1 MNEMQSRKLKRK
13 VLIAF
18 ALLFV
23 AMFAARQVF
32 ADLSDA
38 HWHVNARDRDI
49 VKIVNANKAS
59 FRSYGF
65 NRNTGSLKWIKFN
78 TSRPDDERIYINGE
92 SSYALFLGGV
102 EQKAEFIS
110 FDAQETELNY
120 ATKGKRGNDVLAT
133 ATSRYKLPEADIE
146 ISIEY
151 RFRRDNEIE
160 VDCVATTKK
169 PLPDD
174 AIFSISYPI
183 RDGYE
188 LKDQRRDV
196 YDVELFKAY
205 DSGKL
210 SLYFRSRA
218 SIGEKTATKM
228 NVVVSE
234 KDNALSPYHNRVI
247 TLSSS
252 LQDPIRAKDCLNTTV
267 EQWLYSFCFSIPL
280 RLSWFDGILEAL

>member
-1 MNEMQSRKLKRK
+1 MLRDKPM
-13 VLIAF
+13 VTLIF
-18 ALLFV
+18 AIVTIFV
-23 AMFAARQVF
+23 AKQVF

-38 HWHVNARDRDI
+38 HWHVDARDRDI
-49 VKIVNANKAS
+49 VKIVNGNKAS

-102 EQKAEFIS
+102 EQKAEFVS
-110 FDAQETELNY
+110 FDAQEMGLSCD
-120 ATKGKRGNDVLAT
+120 TKGKRGNDVLAI
-133 ATSRYKLPEADIE
+133 ATSRYKLPEADVE

-151 RFRRDNEIE
+151 RFRRDNEVE
-160 VDCVATTKK
+160 VDCAATTKK

-188 LKDQRRDV
+188 LDDQRRDV
-196 YDVELFKAY
+196 YNIELFKAW
-205 DSGKL
+205 DSGRL

-228 NVVVSE
+228 SVVVSE
-234 KDNALSPYHNRVI
+234 KDNVSSPYHNRVI

-252 LQDPIRAKDCLNTTV
+252 LKDPIKAKGYLKTTDD
-267 EQWLYSFCFSIPL
+267 QWLYSFCFSIPL
-280 RLSWFDGILEAL
+280 HSSLFDKIRSIW

>member
-23 AMFAARQVF
+23 AIFVAKQVF

-38 HWHVNARDRDI
+38 HWHVDARDRDI

-133 ATSRYKLPEADIE
+133 ATSRYKLPEAGIE

-196 YDVELFKAY
+196 YDVELFKAWG
-205 DSGKL
+205 SGKF
-210 SLYFRSRA
+210 SLHFRSRA

-280 RLSWFDGILEAL
+280 RLSWFDGILDAL